1 MKMSVTIKD
10 IAKSAGVSYST
21 VSKALRDSPLVKK
34 PTKDLI
40 MAVANELGY
49 QPNIAAR
56 SLVSKKSFTI
66 GVVWPTIEQ
75 TVLSK
80 LITTINKELEEL
92 SYTTLIS
99 INEVES
105 ALKIFSRYQ
114 VDAILVFDSSQSIV
128 SSYSDVPIVM
138 HGLANKQTPYPV
150 IDVNRQKATYQ
161 AAQYLYKMGHRY
173 ISYIGDV
180 EGDKLQKEKIK
191 GFEQAILELEL
202 PTYSFQ
208 KIRVNNFEQYDGY
221 EAAKQ
226 LLTLA
231 KRPTAILT
239 GSYDLARGALQAIY
253 ESNLSIP
260 NDISIISYDN
270 FPALEH
276 FDIPLSTVGVPLDK
290 ISEKTIEILMKVIND
305 EEVETKIFMEPELKI
320 TNSCTKIS

>member
-1 MKMSVTIKD
+1 
-10 IAKSAGVSYST
+10 
-21 VSKALRDSPLVKK
+21 
-34 PTKDLI
+34 
-40 MAVANELGY
+40 MAVAKELGY

-114 VDAILVFDSSQSIV
+114 VDAILAFDTSQSIV
-128 SSYSDVPIVM
+128 SSHSAVPIVM

-150 IDVNRQKATYQ
+150 IDVNRQKATYH
-161 AAQYLYKMGHRY
+161 AVQYLHKIGHHY

-180 EGDKLQKEKIK
+180 ESDELQKEKVK
-191 GFEQAILELEL
+191 GFEEAILELEL
-202 PTYSFQ
+202 PTFSFQ
-208 KIRVNNFEQYDGY
+208 KIRVNNFDQYDGY

-226 LLTLA
+226 LLTLP

-239 GSYDLARGALQAIY
+239 GSYDLARGALQAIS
-253 ESNLSIP
+253 ESKLSIP

-276 FDIPLSTVGVPLDK
+276 FDMPLSTVGVPLDK
-290 ISEKTIEILMKVIND
+290 ISKKR
-305 EEVETKIFMEPELKI
+305 LKY
-320 TNSCTKIS
+320 